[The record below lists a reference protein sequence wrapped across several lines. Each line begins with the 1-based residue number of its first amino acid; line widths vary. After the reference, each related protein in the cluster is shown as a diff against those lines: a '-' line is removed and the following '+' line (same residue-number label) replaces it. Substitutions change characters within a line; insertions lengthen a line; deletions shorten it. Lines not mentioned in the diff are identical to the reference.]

1 VVRPEASRGW
11 PLLIALVA
19 AIAIGACSDGDGS
32 ATPAD
37 GGTDTETDT
46 GSAAIDWEIEM
57 VEDANMGYQAQLAVG
72 PDGSPA
78 VAYFGNEG
86 FEDGICSPEIEVD
99 PPPRVRYEIRF
110 AERTGPGQWAAETVD
125 EPEVAFTPNGL
136 DLAFDPDGR
145 PAVAYTGGP
154 PELVYC
160 GGNDAVLRVRDGG
173 DWTFQTAAD
182 NSGQAATGE
191 PASDSGHVVG
201 IWPALEYD
209 PDGEPA
215 ILYKDSHFGTL
226 QHDDLYRA
234 DAELAWRSGGSSWS
248 HEAVDPGEAAGEH
261 GDLIF
266 DDEGRPVAFYAIS
279 VEAQEDS
286 RHGVWA
292 ARRDSEGTW
301 EIVEL
306 HTGAIHQ
313 EISAAVHPTS
323 GDLIVA
329 FYAAADKAVKL
340 RRLSDAAQFAESS
353 AWSSELVGRAQYDEG
368 LNVSLAIAPSGL
380 VALAYHRCRLV
391 TSTSE
396 GCDQNDEAVIFA
408 IENGSGWS
416 YSTVV
421 ESEVGSCGNF
431 TSLGFDD
438 QGTAYIVYRCTVQ
451 EGDEFTFRPFVAIG
465 EVEAAQ

>member
-1 VVRPEASRGW
+1 VAHPSARRRR
-11 PLLIALVA
+11 PLLGALA
-19 AIAIGACSDGDGS
+19 LALALSACSDGDGN

-37 GGTDTETDT
+37 GGTDTDTST
-46 GSAAIDWEIEM
+46 GSAAIDWGIEV
-57 VEDANMGYQAQLAVG
+57 VEDANMGYQARLAVG
-72 PDGSPA
+72 PDGAPA

-86 FEDGICSPEIEVD
+86 FEDGICDEIEVD
-99 PPPRVRYEIRF
+99 PPPRVRYELRF

-125 EPEVAFTPNGL
+125 QPEVAFTPNGL

-145 PAVAYTGGP
+145 PSVAYTGGP

-160 GGNDAVLRVRDGG
+160 GGNDAVLGVRDGG

-201 IWPALEYD
+201 IWPALEFD

-234 DAELAWRSGGSSWS
+234 DAELAWRSGGSSWG
-248 HEAVDPGEAAGEH
+248 HEAVDAGEAAGEH
-261 GDLIF
+261 GDLVF
-266 DDEGRPVAFYAIS
+266 DNEGRPVAFYAIA
-279 VEAQEDS
+279 VEAQENS

-292 ARRDSEGTW
+292 ARRESEGTW

-313 EISAAVHPTS
+313 EISAAVHPAS

-340 RRLSDAAQFAESS
+340 RRLSDPAQFAESS

-368 LNVSLAIAPSGL
+368 LGVSLAIAPSGL

-396 GCDQNDEAVIFA
+396 GCDPNDEAVIFA
-408 IENGSGWS
+408 IENDTGWS

-431 TSLGFDD
+431 TSLGFDA

-451 EGDEFTFRPFVAIG
+451 QGEEFSFRPFVAIG